1 MNRTGVRDVVAA
13 WLCCAALAG
22 VFFVISLSAD
32 RDRQD
37 PVSPSAQAVLPE
49 RFVEARRET
58 PQDTFENEADR
69 MTTLAGLDDGVTIPA
84 GNVSPVVAASHRG
97 CLASM
102 RMSVGEPAPRC
113 ITARLC

>member
-1 MNRTGVRDVVAA
+1 MNRTGIRDVVAA

-58 PQDTFENEADR
+58 APDLFENEADR
-69 MTTLAGLDDGVTIPA
+69 MTTLAGLDHGTMTPPA
-84 GNVSPVVAASHRG
+84 NVSHAVAASHRI
-97 CLASM
+97 CSASI
-102 RMSVGEPAPRC
+102 RMSVGEPAARC
-113 ITARLC
+113 ITARMC